1 MTDLKSR
8 AHNTLL
14 EKLVREA
21 REHGTEALL
30 MQGNLVVGV
39 SGGAD
44 SLALLHALC
53 TLRGDNARATL
64 HVAHLEHG
72 VRGSESS
79 ADADFVAGIAQSWGL
94 NHTVKHADVPA
105 LAKKYRLSTEDAAR
119 RVRYTFLASLAEE
132 LNATVT
138 VAHTADD
145 QAETVLMSILRGSGL
160 AGLAGMQPLS
170 NVPLSTP
177 GDTQGDGVTP
187 TPLSVRVFRPML
199 SIWREEVIEY
209 CTEHGL
215 RARMDATN
223 LELTYMRNRV
233 RLDLLPLMQARY
245 NPAIKQHLYNLAE
258 IVSADES
265 LLESLIGEAWE
276 SVASYDPNFETVR
289 VHMARF
295 AGLHLAMQRRI
306 ARRAIEMAAGTLEG
320 ITFQH
325 VTATVATLS
334 GSATSAPRLH
344 LPHNLTVERVDR
356 QQALIG
362 KRSSGLSTMDRP
374 ENQRWP
380 WPVMQSNAEVPIFGH
395 NNISLDNGWQL
406 MSHTLP
412 AGEVVLNPGELIANF
427 DLDMLEALGKVSL
440 RTRRPGDSIRPLGM
454 AGRKSLQDLF
464 VDAKIPR
471 SLRDAVSVL
480 ALAESNDVLWVPGP
494 GGRRS
499 SHATIEPGTRRILQ
513 LSFEWHPES

>member
-1 MTDLKSR
+1 MTNRKSTSY
-8 AHNTLL
+8 NTLP
-14 EKLVREA
+14 EKLLREA
-21 REHGTEALL
+21 QEHGTEALL
-30 MQGNLVVGV
+30 TQGNLVVGV

-44 SLALLHALC
+44 SLALLHALG
-53 TLRGDNARATL
+53 TLRGENAKAAL
-64 HVAHLEHG
+64 HVAHIEHG
-72 VRGSESS
+72 IRGSESS

-94 NHTVKHADVPA
+94 RHTVKHVDVPA
-105 LAKKYRLSTEDAAR
+105 LAKKYRLSTEDTAR

-170 NVPLSTP
+170 NVPRSAP
-177 GDTQGDGVTP
+177 GDTHGDGVTP
-187 TPLSVRVFRPML
+187 TSLSVRVFRPML

-209 CTEHGL
+209 CAEHGL
-215 RARMDATN
+215 QARTDSTN
-223 LELTYMRNRV
+223 LEPAYMRNRV
-233 RLDLLPLMQARY
+233 RLDLLPVMQARY
-245 NPAIKQHLYNLAE
+245 SPAIKQHLYNLAE

-276 SVASYDPNFETVR
+276 SVASYDPTHKSVR
-289 VHMARF
+289 VDMARF
-295 AGLHLAMQRRI
+295 AGLHRAMQGRI
-306 ARRAIEMAAGTLEG
+306 ARRAIEMTAGTLDG

-325 VTATVATLS
+325 VTATVRTLA
-334 GSATSAPRLH
+334 GAATSAPRLH
-344 LPHNLTVERVDR
+344 LPHNLSVERVDG

-362 KRSSGLSTMDRP
+362 KRSSGLSRIDRP
-374 ENQRWP
+374 EDNS
-380 WPVMQSNAEVPIFGH
+380 WPVMQPDVEVLIGEHGSVP
-395 NNISLDNGWQL
+395 LDNGWRL

-412 AGEVVLNPGELIANF
+412 VNQVVLTPGELVAHF
-427 DLDMLEALGKVSL
+427 DLDALNALGEVTL
-440 RTRRPGDSIRPLGM
+440 RTRRPGDSIQPLGM

-471 SLRDAVSVL
+471 SLRDSISVL
-480 ALAESNDVLWVPGP
+480 ALAESSDALWVPGP

-499 SHATIEPGTRRILQ
+499 SHATIREDTKRVL
-513 LSFEWHPES
+513 LVSFEWHREA